1 MSFRIP
7 TPAPTVI
14 EEYNVSTTELVAVST
29 YTNTTSI
36 DNTGTTTA
44 TREVA
49 GTEEVTG
56 VVTSTTT
63 ASSTS
68 TSGGVATDYR
78 YALRAESPGYAD
90 SVAGALNANGEYYTD
105 AGFQFNGEDIVYIQI
120 EDTENFNETTVV
132 VSEAVAVS
140 EEVYVVDVIEAVPVT
155 LPDTIYVE
163 ETTVSVATR
172 TKLAE

>member
-1 MSFRIP
+1 MSGSYDDRDGKIWMNGKLVEWRD
-7 TPAPTVI
+7 A
-14 EEYNVSTTELVAVST
+14 NVHILTHAMH
-29 YTNTTSI
+29 Y
-36 DNTGTTTA
+36 
-44 TREVA
+44 
-49 GTEEVTG
+49 
-56 VVTSTTT
+56 
-63 ASSTS
+63 ASSVFEGERAY
-68 TSGGVATDYR
+68 GGKIFKSLLHSERLLKSAKMVDFEIPY
-78 YALRAESPGYAD
+78 
-90 SVAGALNANGEYYTD
+90 SVEEIENAKYGALNANGEYYTD